1 VGEDGAEVEG
11 RAAALVGGPAG
22 PESGPSVVSEL
33 SGGIVVPIT
42 RGSGDGAA
50 CSCDKGFARSLWLL
64 LLIARPRILL
74 HGISTTQEG
83 RGVSHTVFSTRV
95 CRLREVYL
103 RAYLRVCC

>member
-1 VGEDGAEVEG
+1 MGEDGAEVKG

-50 CSCDKGFARSLWLL
+50 CSCDKGFA
-64 LLIARPRILL
+64 
-74 HGISTTQEG
+74 
-83 RGVSHTVFSTRV
+83 VFVAVVADSSAEDT
-95 CRLREVYL
+95 
-103 RAYLRVCC
+103 AAWH